1 MYKLCLTLTERDFTK
16 ILGDDFYRVLN
27 VMNEAIGEENLSE
40 DVLHLVLTGE
50 GCRVPGLKRRIKE
63 TYFVA
68 KFYCFIAPEQAVAQG
83 AAIQACEIA
92 EDPVRYLN
100 LLDLD
105 SKSAEERYE
114 KEQTQ

>member
-68 KFYCFIAPEQAVAQG
+68 KLYCFIAPEQAVAQG
-83 AAIQACEIA
+83 AAI
-92 EDPVRYLN
+92 
-100 LLDLD
+100 
-105 SKSAEERYE
+105 
-114 KEQTQ
+114 